1 MNIFAV
7 SINFKKVLKK
17 TAIITGVAGNLG
29 EAVAK
34 KFIDKGYFVVGTI
47 LNKSVAANFA
57 KKSFEEIA
65 LDLLNEENCQKLVND
80 VVEKQDKINVAVLT
94 AGGFVMGDV
103 DSTTTGDIYKQ
114 YQLNFETAYNMA
126 RPIFLQMMK
135 QNNGRIFL
143 IGSRAGLDT
152 SNAKGTVAYSL
163 SKSLIFRLAEIMNTE
178 SKGKDVVTS
187 VIVPSTI
194 DTPQNRKSMPEADFS
209 SWVTPQEIAGALFFY
224 ASEEAA
230 VLRGPVIKIYNKS

>member
-34 KFIDKGYFVVGTI
+34 KIIDEGYNVVGTI
-47 LNKSVAANFA
+47 LNKSVAANFT
-57 KKSFEEIA
+57 KDSFEEVR
-65 LDLLNEENCQKLVND
+65 LDLLNEQNCQKLVDD
-80 VVEKQDKINVAVLT
+80 VVEKYSKINVAVLT
-94 AGGFVMGDV
+94 AGGFTMGNI

-114 YQLNFETAYNMA
+114 YQLNFETAYNIA
-126 RPIFLQMMK
+126 RPIFIQMMK
-135 QNNGRIFL
+135 QNSGRIFL

-152 SNAKGTVAYSL
+152 SRTKGTIAYSL

-178 SKGKDVVTS
+178 SKGKDVVTC

-194 DTPQNRKSMPEADFS
+194 DTLQNRKSMPEADFS
-209 SWVTPQEIAGALFFY
+209 SWVTPQEIADAVLFY
-224 ASEEAA
+224 VSEEAA
-230 VLRGPVIKIYNKS
+230 VLREPVIKIYNKS